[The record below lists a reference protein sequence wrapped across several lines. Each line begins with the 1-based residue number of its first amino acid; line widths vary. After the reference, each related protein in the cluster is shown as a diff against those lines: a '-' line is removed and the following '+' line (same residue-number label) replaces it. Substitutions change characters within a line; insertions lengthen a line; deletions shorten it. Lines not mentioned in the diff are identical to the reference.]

1 MVILSIRDFIMNR
14 SKTPARSVAAFLRFR
29 GTMTALG
36 LLAFASL
43 NAQDG
48 VSVSARAT
56 AIKGVVM
63 ASLPGGGE
71 RQLSHGDS
79 IRGGTVVASRAE
91 AGALFRPSSNSA
103 LVVYPSSK
111 VRFDGASVSPGQE
124 NVTCTI
130 LEGKAWFSVGGTS
143 PAGEGAAAGEATP
156 AANVKITVVTEQG
169 TIDGTAGNWTV
180 QHEEGRTMV
189 AVGEG
194 KSMVSIGG
202 ATGAASG
209 GVTGQVEVPKGSVIW
224 LYTREGGAIEAE
236 LVNTETGTVM
246 KVGPGGTLGSPT
258 QADPQLLADSKGGL
272 STPSSQGGSQ
282 QLPTTPGSQP
292 TNTNPGQNPDF
303 SSPTPNVPVVS
314 SETP

>member
-1 MVILSIRDFIMNR
+1 MVILNIRDFIMNR
-14 SKTPARSVAAFLRFR
+14 SKTPARTLAALLRFR

-36 LLAFASL
+36 LLACASL
-43 NAQDG
+43 HAQNG

-63 ASLPGGGE
+63 ASKPGGGE
-71 RQLSHGDS
+71 RPLKRGDS
-79 IRGGTVVASRAE
+79 IRAGTVVASRAE

-111 VRFDGASVSPGQE
+111 IRYDGATVSPGQE

-130 LEGKAWFSVGGTS
+130 LEGKVWFSVGGVNA
-143 PAGEGAAAGEATP
+143 AGEGGPVEGAPTAK
-156 AANVKITVVTEQG
+156 VKITVVTDQG
-169 TIDGTAGNWTV
+169 SIDGTAGNWTV

-194 KSMVSIGG
+194 SSMVSIGG

-236 LVNTETGTVM
+236 LVNTETGMVM

-258 QADPQLLADSKGGL
+258 QASPQLLADSLGGL
-272 STPSSQGGSQ
+272 STPSSQGGNQ
-282 QLPTTPGSQP
+282 QPATTGGQP
-292 TNTNPGQNPDF
+292 PNTNPAQNPDF

>member
-1 MVILSIRDFIMNR
+1 
-14 SKTPARSVAAFLRFR
+14 
-29 GTMTALG
+29 MTVLG
-36 LLAFASL
+36 LLASTSL
-43 NAQDG
+43 NAQDS

-63 ASLPGGGE
+63 ASTPGGGE
-71 RQLSHGDS
+71 RQLSTGDS
-79 IRGGTVVASRAE
+79 IRSGTVVESRAE

-103 LVVYPSSK
+103 LVIYPSSK
-111 VRFDGASVSPGQE
+111 VRFDGATVSPGNE

-130 LEGKAWFSVGGTS
+130 LEGKAWFSVGQTTN
-143 PAGEGAAAGEATP
+143 AGEGGASGDGASP
-156 AANVKITVVTEQG
+156 KVKISVVTEQG

-180 QHEEGRTMV
+180 QHDGNRTMV

-194 KSMVSIGG
+194 SSKVTIGG
-202 ATGAASG
+202 ASGAASG

-236 LVNTETGTVM
+236 VVNTQNGTVM

-258 QADPQLLADSKGGL
+258 KADPTLLADSKGGL
-272 STPSSQGGSQ
+272 STPSSQGGNGQ
-282 QLPTTPGSQP
+282 VPTTPGGGGQP
-292 TNTNPGQNPDF
+292 TNTTPTQNPDF
-303 SSPTPNVPVVS
+303 SKPTPIVPVVS

>member
-14 SKTPARSVAAFLRFR
+14 SKTSARSVAALLPFR
-29 GTMTALG
+29 GTITALG
-36 LLAFASL
+36 LMVCASL
-43 NAQDG
+43 HAQEG
-48 VSVSARAT
+48 MSVSARAT

-71 RQLSHGDS
+71 RQLSPGDS

-111 VRFDGASVSPGQE
+111 VRFDGATVSPGQE

-130 LEGKAWFSVGGTS
+130 LEGKAWFSVGGTNT
-143 PAGEGAAAGEATP
+143 AGEGPP
-156 AANVKITVVTEQG
+156 ASNVKITVVTDQG

-224 LYTREGGAIEAE
+224 LYTREGGAIDAE

-258 QADPQLLADSKGGL
+258 QASPQLLADSKSGL
-272 STPSSQGGSQ
+272 STPSSQGGNQ